1 MGAGSSGDEERCG
14 VVPFSEE
21 VVRVAGSRPGSV
33 PVVANAKARLSG
45 VSDGGEVAE
54 TSGSEQPEA
63 DPDGAHAVAGDRR
76 RGPSGS
82 AAVAGVVMGQVIPT
96 A

>member
-1 MGAGSSGDEERCG
+1 MGAGSSGDRERCG

-21 VVRVAGSRPGSV
+21 VVRIAGGRPRSV

-45 VSDGGEVAE
+45 VSSSGEVAE
-54 TSGSEQPEA
+54 TSDSEQPEA
-63 DPDGAHAVAGDRR
+63 HPDGAHAVAGDRR

-82 AAVAGVVMGQVIPT
+82 AAVAGVVIGQVIAT
-96 A
+96 S